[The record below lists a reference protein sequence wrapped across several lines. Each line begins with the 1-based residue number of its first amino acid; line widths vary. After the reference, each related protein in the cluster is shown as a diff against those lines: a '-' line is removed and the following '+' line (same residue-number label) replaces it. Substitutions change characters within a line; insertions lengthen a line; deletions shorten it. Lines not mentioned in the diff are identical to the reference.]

1 MRSAKD
7 LALFVAMAVIV
18 MLGVIV
24 YRSMYFVQ
32 SETKIPGAQNETQ
45 KSFVIK

>member
-18 MLGVIV
+18 MLGVII
-24 YRSMYFVQ
+24 YRSMNFVQ
-32 SETKIPGAQNETQ
+32 SETKIPGTQNETS